1 MPRCGHCPNRGNKS
15 GSTNFVTWRQ
25 GTIFCLVFNLAFIG
39 RREFGIRQGNARK
52 GSAPFAN
59 DGHFSKCD
67 SQEIAWA
74 VLNSSGGGREGPY
87 PGGGK
92 PAYGGGVTNDL
103 VVILLCTSDQ
113 AVRRLLAHY
122 AHRCLR
128 RTPIAKS
135 TPRSTSRALLGL

>member
-103 VVILLCTSDQ
+103 VVILLCTSD
-113 AVRRLLAHY
+113 
-122 AHRCLR
+122 
-128 RTPIAKS
+128 
-135 TPRSTSRALLGL
+135 